1 MKITPTILSIPPY
14 LSTTWSN
21 IAALRV
27 DTDSNLIVT
36 LHNGSEIEVPGLNPD
51 NLNAVFEAH
60 TRYGNTG
67 ESNVLL
73 RLDNVINPMAS
84 AMQHNPEQAHLDPL
98 PPEMLKKI
106 SEMAK
111 VLGLDDASVL
121 PKAEPHC
128 NCPYCQVAR
137 AFAGEEKEEEIVDE
151 NDLHFRDWEVA
162 QKGDKLYLITN
173 PLDINEHYNVFLGD
187 PLGCT
192 CGQKNCEHIRAV
204 LNT

>member
-27 DTDSNLIVT
+27 DGDSNLIVT
-36 LHNGSEIEVPGLNPD
+36 LHNGSEVEIPGLAPD
-51 NLNAVFEAH
+51 HLTAVFEAH
-60 TRYGNTG
+60 TRYGG
-67 ESNVLL
+67 ASGSNVLL
-73 RLDNVINPMAS
+73 RNTIDPLTTVL
-84 AMQHNPEQAHLDPL
+84 QHNPDQAHLDPL
-98 PPEMLKKI
+98 PPEMLEKI
-106 SEMAK
+106 SDMAK
-111 VLGLDDASVL
+111 ALGFDDTSVL

-137 AFAGEEKEEEIVDE
+137 AFAGEENKEEIIEE
-151 NDLHFRDWEVA
+151 SDLHFRDWEISE
-162 QKGDKLYLITN
+162 KSNKLYLITN
-173 PLDINEHYNVFLGD
+173 PLDANEQYSVFLGD

-192 CGQKNCEHIRAV
+192 CGEKNCEHIRAV